1 MRARG
6 VARLLWALALAAPL
20 SAAAHPMGNF
30 SISHYAAIQVEP
42 DGIRLHYLL
51 DLAEIPTFQ
60 TLQDAALRPDP
71 EDPAVRAYAARAV
84 ETLADGLLVEL
95 DGRRLA
101 LHVESSD
108 VIFPPGAG
116 GLPTLKLGAV
126 YRAALPAP
134 ESGTPSTLTYRD
146 GNYPERA
153 GWKEIVVTGTAG
165 VVILVSTAPDH
176 DRSRALTDYPT
187 GPAASPPQLLDAR
200 VVFARRDGPEAVA
213 RTNGPSPPAE
223 GPSLSRAPDPVAAAT
238 RGAAGTGGST
248 AGAEAAGVGVPVENP
263 RATTRPGP
271 GDIPTP
277 APSVPP
283 ADPPVI
289 ETLDLAANVRGTPRN
304 AFTALLTEPLRTP
317 GMILF
322 ALAVAAS
329 LGAFHALEPGHGKTV
344 VAAYLVGARGTAW
357 HAVLL
362 GLVVTASHTAGVYLL
377 GGVTLYASRYVVPE
391 RLYPWLGAASGV
403 LIVALGANLL
413 YWRLTGGRRSAHG
426 RTHELGHADHHGH
439 PGHDH
444 SPDGHHHGDDHGDEH
459 HHHHHLPEGPVS
471 LRALVALGISGG
483 IVPCPAAL
491 VVLLGA
497 MASRQIGLG
506 LLLIGAFSA
515 GLAAVLIAIGLLVVC
530 ARRLVARFDRTGVEG
545 PLVHRWLPL
554 ASASVMTVAGL
565 VITAQALTR

>member
-1 MRARG
+1 MRARA

-30 SISHYAAIQVEP
+30 SISHYTAIQVEP
-42 DGIRLHYLL
+42 DGIRLRYLL

-84 ETLADGLLVEL
+84 ETLVDGLLVEL
-95 DGRRLA
+95 DGQRLV
-101 LHVESSD
+101 LRVESSD

-134 ESGTPSTLTYRD
+134 EGGTPSALTYRD

-153 GWKEIVVTGTAG
+153 GWKEIVVTGTTG
-165 VVILVSTAPDH
+165 VVMLASTAPDH
-176 DRSRALTDYPT
+176 DRSRELTDYPT

-200 VVFARRDGPEAVA
+200 VVFARREGPEAVA
-213 RTNGPSPPAE
+213 RTNGPPPPAE
-223 GPSLSRAPDPVAAAT
+223 GPSLSRVPDPVPAAT
-238 RGAAGTGGST
+238 PSATGIGGST
-248 AGAEAAGVGVPVENP
+248 AAAGAAGVGAAVEGP
-263 RATTRPGP
+263 RATTRPGA
-271 GDIPTP
+271 GDIPVP
-277 APSVPP
+277 APSIQP

-289 ETLDLAANVRGTPRN
+289 ETLDLTANVRGTPHN
-304 AFTALLTEPLRTP
+304 AFTALLTEPLRGP

-344 VAAYLVGARGTAW
+344 VAAYLVGARGTVW

-391 RLYPWLGAASGV
+391 RLYPWLGAASGL

-413 YWRLTGGRRSAHG
+413 YRRLASGRRSAPGHTHG
-426 RTHELGHADHHGH
+426 LGDGDHHGH

-444 SPDGHHHGDDHGDEH
+444 SHDGHHHGHDHGDG

-471 LRALVALGISGG
+471 LRALVALGVSGG

-497 MASRQIGLG
+497 VASRQIGLG
-506 LLLIGAFSA
+506 LLLIVAFSV
-515 GLAAVLIAIGLLVVC
+515 GLAAVLIAIGLVVVC